1 MDDDVVLRIADLSS
15 LANLAGADLSGV
27 YLTNADL
34 SDPRAAPLTGGQ
46 DLRPARLDG
55 SIDYRRSKRAQ
66 RKHRITTYP

>member
-15 LANLAGADLSGV
+15 RANLAGADLSGV

-55 SIDYRRSKRAQ
+55 SLSKTA
-66 RKHRITTYP
+66 IAL

>member
-15 LANLAGADLSGV
+15 RANLAGADLSGV

-46 DLRPARLDG
+46 DLRRDDDYAARRQGWRDVL
-55 SIDYRRSKRAQ
+55 RRSLSR
-66 RKHRITTYP
+66 